1 MAKTI
6 RVGLIGFKFMGTAH
20 SNAWRQV
27 QRFFDLPVEVE
38 MRALCGP
45 RSEAADAHAAAKKL
59 GWGEVDLDYKKFVQR
74 DDLDVIDICTDNF
87 LHAPM
92 GIAAA
97 RAGKHVLCEKPLAT
111 NLAEA
116 KRMLAAAKKAKV
128 VHGLSHNYRAAP
140 AVTFAKELIERGLI
154 GTIYHWRAVYL
165 QDWIM
170 DPNFPLVWR
179 LQKSRAGSGSH
190 GDLNAHIIDLAR
202 YLVGDITQVNGMMET
217 FIKERPLLSATAGG
231 LGAKGAKKK
240 GRVTVDDATLFMAR
254 FANGAVG
261 TFEATRFAGGRR
273 NYNSF
278 EINGSKGSLVWNLER
293 MNELQYYNMQDPQ
306 GRQGFRTINVT
317 DPPHPFIEAWWPAGH
332 IIGWEHTFTHTV
344 YKMVMAVARK
354 KKMSPDWADGVKN
367 QAILEAVEV
376 SAKSGKWEKVKA

>member
-27 QRFFDLPVEVE
+27 QRFFDLPVEIE

-45 RSEAADAHAAAKKL
+45 RSEAAGARAAARKL
-59 GWGEVDLDYKKFVQR
+59 GWGDVDLDYKKFVQR

-87 LHAPM
+87 MHAPM

-111 NLAEA
+111 SLAEA
-116 KRMLAAAKKAKV
+116 KRMLAAAQKARI
-128 VHGLSHNYRAAP
+128 VHGLSHNYRGAP
-140 AVTFAKELIERGLI
+140 AVAFARELIDKGLI
-154 GTIYHWRAVYL
+154 GKVYHWRAVYL

-202 YLVGDITQVNGMMET
+202 YLVGEISEVNGLMET

-231 LGAKGAKKK
+231 LGAKAGKKK
-240 GRVTVDDATLFMAR
+240 GRVTVDDAAIFMAR

-261 TFEATRFAGGRR
+261 TFEATRFAAGRR
-273 NYNSF
+273 NYNAF
-278 EINGSKGSLVWNLER
+278 ELNGSKGSLVWNLER
-293 MNELQYYNMQDPQ
+293 MNELQYYSAQDPD

-317 DPPHPFIEAWWPAGH
+317 DPSHPYVKAWWPSGH

-354 KKMSPDWADGVKN
+354 KKMSPDWVDGVKN
-367 QAILEAVEV
+367 QAVLEAVET
-376 SAKSGKWEKVKA
+376 SAKSGKWVRVKA